1 VASTTSSVVPSTATV
16 TGDVKK
22 EPGMPAT
29 GDSEDSAAT
38 RLTGYQR
45 ILNIMST
52 KQVSVSMMI
61 MLMSLT

>member
-1 VASTTSSVVPSTATV
+1 V

-52 KQVSVSMMI
+52 KQVSISMMI